1 MEADGGGDHDQ
12 RIYQD
17 VEYESAEEEVTRD
30 ENGELILDRT
40 VVKRGITR
48 LHKFR
53 NENGKGVKVR
63 LLIDDMG
70 RISGSNRAVFASFLG
85 DLVRERIGLKVL
97 SWKKVE
103 QAARDDLWSEIT
115 VRRKHL

>member
-1 MEADGGGDHDQ
+1 MEADGGGDDDQ
-12 RIYQD
+12 GNY
-17 VEYESAEEEVTRD
+17 EEMGYESEEEEVNRD
-30 ENGELILDRT
+30 EDGELILYTT

-53 NENGKGVKVR
+53 NENGKGVKIR

-70 RISGSNRAVFASFLG
+70 RISGSNRAVFASFFG
-85 DLVRERIGLKVL
+85 DLVRERIGLTVL
-97 SWKKVE
+97 SWKKVL
-103 QAARDDLWSEIT
+103 QPARDDLWSEIT

>member
-1 MEADGGGDHDQ
+1 MEADGGGDDDQ
-12 RIYQD
+12 GNY
-17 VEYESAEEEVTRD
+17 EEMGYESEEEEVNRD
-30 ENGELILDRT
+30 EDGELILYPT

-85 DLVRERIGLKVL
+85 DLVRERIGLTVL
-97 SWKKVE
+97 SWKKVL
-103 QAARDDLWSEIT
+103 QPARDDLWSEIT